1 MKFKLEIC
9 VDSLESAINAQIAGA
24 DRVELCDNLA
34 EGGTTPSSGTIISVR
49 NNLTIGL
56 NVIIRPRGSD
66 FLYSDPEFD
75 IMRRDIEICGEA
87 GADGIVIG
95 LLLGD
100 GNIDIERTARLIEFA
115 RPMNVTF
122 HRAFDMCRDA
132 LAGLEDIIFAG
143 ADRILTSG
151 QKNSAIDGTATIK
164 DLVDKSGGRI
174 IVMPGGGINEG
185 NIEAIARITGAE
197 EFHMTARKEIDSD
210 MVFRRPGISMSGIPG
225 FSEFSRRVADPEKI
239 ANIINI
245 LKMI

>member
-24 DRVELCDNLA
+24 DRVELCDSLA
-34 EGGTTPSSGTIISVR
+34 EGGTTPAFGTIISVR

-87 GADGIVIG
+87 GADGIVTG
-95 LLLGD
+95 LLLSD

-132 LAGLEDIIFAG
+132 LAGLEDIITAG

-151 QKNSAIDGTATIK
+151 QKNSAMDGSEAIK
-164 DLVDKSGGRI
+164 SLVARSEGRI
-174 IVMPGGGINEG
+174 IVMPGGGI
-185 NIEAIARITGAE
+185 TGAK
-197 EFHMTARKEIDSD
+197 EFHMTARKEIESE
-210 MVFRRPGISMSGIPG
+210 MTYRRPGIHMSGIPG
-225 FSEFSRRVADPEKI
+225 FSEYYRRVADIEKI